1 MHHRLL
7 YFAVAF
13 VGAPAAFF
21 LFAIVLKTAIRSRRL
36 PLCPICGR
44 SKVRRSQMNN
54 LIDQA
59 LRVLML
65 SPCRCKGCLT
75 RFYAFQ
81 WKALQLNQ

>member
-1 MHHRLL
+1 MTSMLNRLL
-7 YFAVAF
+7 YFAGPF

-21 LFAIVLKTAIRSRRL
+21 LLAILLKTGTRSKRL
-36 PLCPICGR
+36 ALCPSCGR
-44 SKVRRSQMNN
+44 SKVRQSQMNN

-65 SPCRCKGCLT
+65 SPCRCQACLT

-81 WKALQLNQ
+81 RKAL

>member
-1 MHHRLL
+1 MHHRLF
-7 YFAVAF
+7 YFALVF

-21 LFAIVLKTAIRSRRL
+21 LFAILLKTAIRSRRL

-44 SKVRRSQMNN
+44 SKVRPSQINN

-59 LRVLML
+59 LRVLLL

-81 WKALQLNQ
+81 RRAL

>member
-1 MHHRLL
+1 MYHRLF
-7 YFAVAF
+7 YFAVVF
-13 VGAPAAFF
+13 VGAPAALF
-21 LFAIVLKTAIRSRRL
+21 LLAILLKTAVRSKRL
-36 PLCPICGR
+36 PLCPRCGR

-65 SPCRCKGCLT
+65 SPCRCQGCLT

-81 WKALQLNQ
+81 RKAI